1 MTKVNDW
8 HREILS
14 DMRICLKST
23 DSDRVIKNTEIK
35 LYSKREREFFLSSPI
50 QLKLNQTNK

>member
-1 MTKVNDW
+1 ME
-8 HREILS
+8 EIMALG
-14 DMRICLKST
+14 KSKPGL
-23 DSDRVIKNTEIK
+23 SDRVIKNTEIK

>member
-1 MTKVNDW
+1 MIGIENPY
-8 HREILS
+8 